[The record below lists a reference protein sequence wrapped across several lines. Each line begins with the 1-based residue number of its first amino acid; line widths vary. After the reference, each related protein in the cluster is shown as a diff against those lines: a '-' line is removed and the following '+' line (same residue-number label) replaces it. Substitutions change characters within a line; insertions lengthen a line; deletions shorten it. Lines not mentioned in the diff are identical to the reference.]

1 MSIIAGSRMKEMGQ
15 AIGMA
20 VKERLL
26 SSQEK
31 PTPKTS
37 FGTKIKNYLV
47 SSTERPKQYERPDW
61 LTKIFNER
69 SGDAHRTDLSRMS
82 LRSRL
87 RSEMAKPGAPKAKIQ
102 RLVSSRTSRAAKSA
116 RAWQTEQDAEEEE
129 G

>member
-1 MSIIAGSRMKEMGQ
+1 
-15 AIGMA
+15 MA
-20 VKERLL
+20 VKDRLL

-37 FGTKIKNYLV
+37 FGTKIKDYLV
-47 SSTERPKQYERPDW
+47 NSTAKSKQYERPDW

-69 SGDAHRTDLSRMS
+69 SGDAHRADLGKMN

-87 RSEMAKPGAPKAKIQ
+87 RSEMNKPGTPKVKIQ

-116 RAWQTEQDAEEEE
+116 RAWQDEQDAEEES
-129 G
+129 